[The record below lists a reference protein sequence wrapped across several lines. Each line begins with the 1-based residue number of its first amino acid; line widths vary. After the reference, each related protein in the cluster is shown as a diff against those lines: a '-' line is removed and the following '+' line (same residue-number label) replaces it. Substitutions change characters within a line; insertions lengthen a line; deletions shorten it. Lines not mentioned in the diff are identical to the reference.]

1 MPNAKGNILIVDDD
15 TTILDTETLLLESE
29 GHTVVRAAYG
39 QDALNKLAKM
49 EPRADLIISD
59 VLMPEMD
66 GYELCREV
74 RQDRRTQDTPFLF
87 VSAVTTAEEKLKC
100 FEAGGDDFI
109 LKVDLLRDVAA
120 KASHLID
127 IALNR
132 RSLEQRVRD
141 SQRAAFQAMTY
152 SSDLGRIV
160 AFYQDTANAAIVE
173 DVALRA
179 LQVTTEWE
187 LDCVLRV
194 RKNTTYLLF
203 KNGGNVAP
211 LEANVLELTAN
222 KGRFFDFGGRTV
234 VNHAHFSLLVK
245 NMPTSNPER
254 YGLLKDTLGTL
265 GHAIDSR
272 LEFVLTRDAIS
283 QKDAVLQALQSAM
296 TRIRMLFQDIQHANV
311 SATDQLKNELDDAL
325 LRLGL
330 LEYQEQDIQ
339 DIADR
344 CQLQIAESA
353 QRGAELNTHF
363 DDLINLLMKKTT
375 AQATIA

>member
-15 TTILDTETLLLESE
+15 VTILDTETIVLESA
-29 GHTVVRAAYG
+29 GHTVIRAIDG
-39 QDALNKLAKM
+39 QDALNKLSKM
-49 EPRADLIISD
+49 EPAADLIISD
-59 VLMPEMD
+59 VLMPKVD
-66 GYELCREV
+66 GYELCRRI
-74 RQDRRTQDTPFLF
+74 RQVNRTLETPFLF
-87 VSAVTTAEEKLKC
+87 VSAVTTTEEKLKC

-109 LKVDLLRDVAA
+109 LKTDLLRDFTA
-120 KASHLID
+120 KANFLID

-132 RSLEQRVRD
+132 RSLEQRMRD
-141 SQRAAFQAMTY
+141 SQRAAYQAMTY

-160 AFYQDTANAAIVE
+160 AFYQDTANAATVE
-173 DVALRA
+173 DVAHRA
-179 LQVTTEWE
+179 LQVTLDWE

-194 RKNTTYLLF
+194 RNNAAYLLF
-203 KNGGNVAP
+203 KNGGNIAP

-234 VNHAHFSLLVK
+234 VNHSHFSLLVK
-245 NMPTSNPER
+245 NMPTGIPER

-272 LEFVLTRDAIS
+272 LESVLTRDAVS
-283 QKDAVLQALQSAM
+283 QKDAVLQALQTAM

-339 DIADR
+339 DIAER
-344 CQLQIAESA
+344 CQHQIAENA
-353 QRGAELNTHF
+353 QRGEELNTQF
-363 DDLINLLMKKTT
+363 NDLMNLLLEKTS
-375 AQATIA
+375 AVATNG

>member
-15 TTILDTETLLLESE
+15 MTILDTETSILESE
-29 GHTVVRAAYG
+29 GHTVIRAADG
-39 QDALNKLAKM
+39 LDALEKLSKM
-49 EPRADLIISD
+49 EPAADLIISD
-59 VLMPEMD
+59 VLMPKMD
-66 GYELCREV
+66 GYDLCRRV
-74 RQDRRTQDTPFLF
+74 RQNDRTHETPFLF

-109 LKVDLLRDVAA
+109 LKIDLLKDVAA

-127 IALNR
+127 IAFNR
-132 RSLEQRVRD
+132 RNLEQRMRD
-141 SQRAAFQAMTY
+141 SQRAAYQAMTY

-160 AFYQDTANAAIVE
+160 AFYQDTANAATVD
-173 DVALRA
+173 DVARCA
-179 LQVTTEWE
+179 LQVTSEWE
-187 LDCVLRV
+187 LDCVLRI
-194 RKNTTYLLF
+194 RKSATYLLF

-245 NMPTSNPER
+245 NMPVSNPER
-254 YGLLKDTLGTL
+254 YGLLKDILGTL

-283 QKDAVLQALQSAM
+283 QKDAVLQALKTAM
-296 TRIRMLFQDIQHANV
+296 TRIRTLFQDIQHANV

-339 DIADR
+339 DIAER
-344 CQLQIAESA
+344 CQHQIAENA
-353 QRGAELNTHF
+353 QRGEELNTQF
-363 DDLINLLMKKTT
+363 NDLMSLLVEKSATPVTT
-375 AQATIA
+375 A